1 MENSNLDPYSANL
14 SDRIVAF
21 DRIWE
26 LREQYVP
33 DAYTSIFE
41 EVDFWD
47 TFLHKEFAQQHGWT
61 RLGNS

>member
-1 MENSNLDPYSANL
+1 MEFSKLDPYSANL

-33 DAYTSIFE
+33 DAYTSIFK
-41 EVDFWD
+41 VDDFWD
-47 TFLHKEFAQQHGWT
+47 PFLHKEFGGQHGWT
-61 RLGNS
+61 RLGTA

>member
-21 DRIWE
+21 YRIWE

-33 DAYTSIFE
+33 DAYTSIFN
-41 EVDFWD
+41 VDDFWD
-47 TFLHKEFAQQHGWT
+47 PMLHKEFSGQHGWT
-61 RLGNS
+61 RLGNA